1 MKIEKSKRKNQK
13 RKKRKTKNGKEKM
26 KTRIEKQKNDKLE
39 MIKKPQ
45 NNHTEGTNQ
54 KERIKN

>member
-1 MKIEKSKRKNQK
+1 MKKQK
-13 RKKRKTKNGKEKM
+13 TKRKTKNGKEKM